1 MENEA
6 LQDLDEAFD
15 TIWQNT
21 DQIPSALNSW
31 QAQLTALLSQED
43 ATRQQAIELQ
53 RLMAKWSRVLT
64 ENRAL
69 LAFHL
74 EHLQEK
80 LTPENCA
87 LDGMPG
93 ANKSFTRQ

>member
-1 MENEA
+1 MDNEA

-21 DQIPSALNSW
+21 DQIPSALNNW
-31 QAQLTALLSQED
+31 QAQLTALFTQDDLTNE
-43 ATRQQAIELQ
+43 QAIELQ
-53 RLMAKWSRVLT
+53 NLMAKWSRVLT

-69 LAFHL
+69 LVFHL

-80 LTPENCA
+80 LKSEDRALAGTPA
-87 LDGMPG
+87 P
-93 ANKSFTRQ
+93 NKKFTRQ